1 MLSVPQTLVILGG
14 GVGGISVAV
23 LLRERL
29 GPAHRIVLV
38 EREATYVF
46 APSLLW
52 LLTGHRE
59 PADITRS
66 MARLEGRGIEV
77 LRGEVEAIDAA
88 NRVVTVSGARIAAD
102 WIVVALG
109 ADLAPEAVPGLAEAG
124 HNLYTLA
131 GATAFRDAFVAFDA
145 GKVVLLTAAP
155 AYKCPA
161 APYEAAMLVE
171 AALRKR
177 GLRGRATVDLF
188 AAEPGPMGV
197 TGADNSAAVRQMVE
211 SHGVGYHP
219 EHQVLSADSAARTLT
234 FANGSAAGFDLLGY
248 VPPHRPPR
256 SVRESALAGE
266 GGWVA
271 VDRTTMATAFPRV
284 FAIGDVTS
292 IPLAMGKPLPRAGVF
307 AHAQAEAVAKTIGR
321 EITGRGKPGV
331 FTGHGECFIETG
343 DGKAG
348 FGKGNFYAEPR
359 PEIAISAPGWHWHAA
374 KIAFEKYWLRRWF

>member
-1 MLSVPQTLVILGG
+1 MPTASQSILILGG
-14 GVGGISVAV
+14 GVGGVATAV

-29 GPAHRIVLV
+29 GDAHRIVLV
-38 EREATYVF
+38 EREAAYVF

-52 LLTGHRE
+52 LLTGDRAPE
-59 PADITRS
+59 AISRS
-66 MARLEGRGIEV
+66 MVRLKVRGVEV
-77 LRGEVEAIDAA
+77 VRGEVEAIDAA
-88 NRVVTVSGARIAAD
+88 SRSVTVSGKVIAAD
-102 WIVVALG
+102 WLVVALG

-131 GATAFRDAFVAFDA
+131 GATAFRDAFARFQGGRIA
-145 GKVVLLTAAP
+145 LLTATP

-161 APYEAAMLVE
+161 APYEAAMLIE

-177 GLRGRATVDLF
+177 GLRERTQVDLY

-197 TGADNSAAVRQMVE
+197 TGSENSAAVRQMVE
-211 SHGVGYHP
+211 RHGVTYHP
-219 EHQVLSADSAARTLT
+219 EHLIVRAERGGVHFSNGTSAT
-234 FANGSAAGFDLLGY
+234 FDLLGY

-256 SVRESALAGE
+256 AVAASALAGE

-271 VDRTTMATAFPRV
+271 ANRNTMETAFPNV

-307 AHAQAEAVAKTIGR
+307 AHAQAEAVVKTIGR
-321 EITGRGKPGV
+321 AITGRGKAGA
-331 FTGHGECFIETG
+331 FDGHGECFIETG

-359 PEIAISAPGWHWHAA
+359 PQIAMSMPGWHWHAA
-374 KIAFEKYWLRRWF
+374 KVAFEKYWLRRWF